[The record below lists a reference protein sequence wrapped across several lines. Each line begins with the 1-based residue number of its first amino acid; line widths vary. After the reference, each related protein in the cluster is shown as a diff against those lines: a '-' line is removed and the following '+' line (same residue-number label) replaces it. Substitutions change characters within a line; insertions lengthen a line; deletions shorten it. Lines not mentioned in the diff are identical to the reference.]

1 MGSINKDVSLNKQ
14 PNINYGRKPA
24 WFLKQHWINMLV
36 SFLSLLKTTK
46 VTKQEQINC
55 GWHHVISP
63 KFKNKSTHQKLYTT
77 GHWWINYD
85 MGHYATIN
93 KYVVGEDLIIEKN
106 TAWHAF
112 KREK

>member
-1 MGSINKDVSLNKQ
+1 
-14 PNINYGRKPA
+14 
-24 WFLKQHWINMLV
+24 MLV

-63 KFKNKSTHQKLYTT
+63 KFKNKSTHQKLYTI

-85 MGHYATIN
+85 MGQYATIN
-93 KYVVGEDLIIEKN
+93 KYVVGEDLIIEKI